1 MHGPG
6 QSIQTWHNI
15 NTNNTNGKNILSKPG
30 SSLFFSALI
39 LFICVK
45 SANAVDLVQI
55 YEQAEAGDPLYKQSV
70 AAYNVVREAKPQAW
84 AQLLPVVSL
93 HAHTATND
101 QNISTAGVGAS
112 GEIGFNRHG
121 YSLDISQPVFRFD
134 RFLALEQA
142 DSQILQAE
150 AQLNAAQQELIVR
163 ASERYFEVLAAI
175 DNLEFVRAER
185 ISLHRQLDQAKQLFE
200 VGLIAITDVH
210 EAQAGYDRSVANE
223 ILAENAIDNARE
235 ALREVAGNYQ
245 TELTPLGTKMPLV
258 SPQPEIIDEWTQISQ
273 QQNMLVIASRHELET
288 ARQTIKIQQSGHLP
302 TLDIVAST
310 GYESSG
316 GRFGGTQVDATS
328 IGLELNMPLF
338 QGGLVNSRTREARHL
353 YDQALLRLEQ
363 QYRSAQRQTRE
374 SYLGVVSGVSQVKAL
389 DQAVISSQTALLA
402 TEAGFEVGTR
412 TTVDLVASQRV
423 LLQAKRDYARARYDY
438 ILNTLR
444 LKQAAGTLSP
454 DDLKEINSWL
464 E

>member
-1 MHGPG
+1 MPGPG
-6 QSIQTWHNI
+6 WWIRPWRSINSNYKNGNI
-15 NTNNTNGKNILSKPG
+15 ILSKSC
-30 SSLFFSALI
+30 SSFISMLLMLI
-39 LFICVK
+39 WTTSV
-45 SANAVDLVQI
+45 SAVDLVQI

-70 AAYNVVREAKPQAW
+70 AAYNAVRETKPQAW
-84 AQLLPVVSL
+84 AQLMPVVSL
-93 HAHTATND
+93 NAHTATND

-112 GEIGFNRHG
+112 GEVSFNTHG
-121 YSLDISQPVFRFD
+121 YSLDISQPVFRID
-134 RFLALEQA
+134 RFLALGQA

-150 AQLNAAQQELIVR
+150 AQLNAAQQDLMVR
-163 ASERYFEVLAAI
+163 VSERYFEVLASI

-185 ISLHRQLDQAKQLFE
+185 ISLHRQLEQAKQLFE
-200 VGLIAITDVH
+200 VGLIAITDVQ

-235 ALREVAGNYQ
+235 ALREVTGNYQ
-245 TELTPLGTKMPLV
+245 TELTPLGTRMPLV

-273 QQNMLVIASRHELET
+273 EQNMLVIASRHELET

-310 GYESSG
+310 GYESGG

-328 IGLELNMPLF
+328 IGLQLNMPLF
-338 QGGLVNSRTREARHL
+338 QGGAVNSRSREARHL
-353 YDQALLRLEQ
+353 YDQALERLEQ
-363 QYRSAQRQTRE
+363 QFRAAQRQTRE

-389 DQAVISSQTALLA
+389 NQAVTSSQTALLA

-412 TTVDLVASQRV
+412 TAVDVVASQRV
-423 LLQAKRDYARARYDY
+423 LLQSKRDYARARYDY